1 MSEDF
6 FQAVKEG
13 EQEAVGRFVAGDPA
27 LVNARDANGV
37 SAVLW
42 SLYRGHPEVADLLI
56 DKGADLNIFE
66 AAAVGKRN
74 ILAEMLEKE
83 PNLVGEYSPDG
94 FTALGLA
101 CFFGSKEA
109 VEVLLEK
116 GADPNAV
123 SKNRMRVTPL
133 HSAVAHRDG
142 AKALEMSRLL
152 LAHNAQVNV
161 AQEGGWTPLHQAA
174 AHGQTE
180 IVRILLERGADVQAM
195 SADGRTPAQ
204 MATEG
209 GHEESAQ
216 LLRPPQE
223 ANPGS

>member
-6 FQAVKEG
+6 FQAVKQGSRE
-13 EQEAVGRFVAGDPA
+13 EVERFLDGDAA

-42 SLYRGHPEVADLLI
+42 ALYRGHREVAELLVE
-56 DKGADLNIFE
+56 KGAGLDLFE
-66 AAAVGKRN
+66 AAAVGRRD
-74 ILAEMLEKE
+74 ILEGILEKE
-83 PNLVGEYSPDG
+83 PELVSAYSPDG

-101 CFFGSKEA
+101 CFFGSQEA

-123 SKNRMRVTPL
+123 SKNQMRVTPL

-142 AKALEMSRLL
+142 PRALEMTRALV
-152 LAHNAQVNV
+152 AHRAEVNV

-180 IVRILLERGADVQAM
+180 IVRLLLEQGADTQAL
-195 SADGRTPAQ
+195 SADGRTPLQ
-204 MATEG
+204 MAQEG
-209 GHEESAQ
+209 GHEPAAE
-216 LLRPPQE
+216 LLRGRASGQ
-223 ANPGS
+223 GG

>member
-1 MSEDF
+1 VSEDF
-6 FQAVKEG
+6 FQAVKQGDKE
-13 EQEAVGRFVAGDPA
+13 EVGRFVENDSA

-42 SLYRGHPEVADLLI
+42 SLYRGHREVAELLVE
-56 DKGADLNIFE
+56 KGASLNIFE
-66 AAAVGKRN
+66 AAAIDKRN
-74 ILAEMLEKE
+74 ILEDILEKE
-83 PNLVGEYSPDG
+83 PNLVREYSPDG

-101 CFFGSKEA
+101 CFFGSKDA

-123 SKNRMRVTPL
+123 SKNQMRVTPL

-142 AKALEMSRLL
+142 AKALEMSRTL
-152 LAHNAQVNV
+152 LAHKAQVNV

-180 IVRILLERGADVQAM
+180 IVRILLEQGADAQAM
-195 SADGRTPAQ
+195 SADGRTPVQ
-204 MATEG
+204 MASEG
-209 GHEESAQ
+209 GHEESVK
-216 LLRPPQE
+216 LLQQQ
-223 ANPGS
+223 AT

>member
-1 MSEDF
+1 MNEDF
-6 FQAVKEG
+6 F
-13 EQEAVGRFVAGDPA
+13 EAIKQGDKDEAGRFLERDAA

-42 SLYRGHPEVADLLI
+42 ALYRGHRELAESLVE
-56 DKGADLNIFE
+56 KGASLNIFE
-66 AAAVGKRN
+66 AAAIDKRD
-74 ILAEMLEKE
+74 ILEDILEKE
-83 PNLVGEYSPDG
+83 PGLVREYSPDG

-123 SKNRMRVTPL
+123 SRNRMRVTPL

-142 AKALEMSRLL
+142 ARALEMTRAL
-152 LAHNAQVNV
+152 LAHDAQVNV

-174 AHGQTE
+174 AHGQSD
-180 IVRILLERGADVQAM
+180 IVRLLLEHAAETQAM
-195 SADGRTPAQ
+195 STDGRSPVQ
-204 MATEG
+204 MAIEG
-209 GHEESAQ
+209 GHDETAE
-216 LLRPPQE
+216 LLQKHD
-223 ANPGS
+223 AKSDA